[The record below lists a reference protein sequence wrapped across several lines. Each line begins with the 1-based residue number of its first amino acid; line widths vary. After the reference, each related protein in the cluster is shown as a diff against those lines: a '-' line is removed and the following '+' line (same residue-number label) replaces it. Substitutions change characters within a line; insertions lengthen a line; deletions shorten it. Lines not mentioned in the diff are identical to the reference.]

1 MSGDGSLNGS
11 QRRPAVL
18 FILALVIIAVM
29 GALFLMWK
37 GNPAAS
43 LEKIPDGNNH
53 ELDQK
58 LNSLAVN
65 LGITHFDSVLG
76 NPAIATD
83 KVIKIATV
91 EVKRHARPKQVIQE
105 IKYREYFYIHEDFYV
120 QVIADEDG
128 KVGLYSI
135 TARNKRYL
143 PSITTATVET
153 VRLGRSV
160 YGDLSN
166 PPIKVAGILNPN
178 RENTFYYEIYPA
190 TSAEGGFVVFASN
203 TNGYLDKAAQL
214 DERTSGLLISRFGPD
229 AEGFPIHAM
238 HDEFR
243 KATTINTYSVAA
255 AWLKGFDM
263 TTTGAN
269 YGSALINFGP
279 RADQLIVVR

>member
-1 MSGDGSLNGS
+1 MSGSLNGL

-18 FILALVIIAVM
+18 FIVVLVVIAVI
-29 GALFLMWK
+29 GALFFMGK
-37 GNPAAS
+37 GKPNPLLDKVS
-43 LEKIPDGNNH
+43 DGH
-53 ELDQK
+53 HPELDQK

-65 LGITHFDSVLG
+65 LDVAHFDGVLG
-76 NPAIATD
+76 NPAIAAD

-91 EVKRHARPKQVIQE
+91 EVKRHARPKQIIEE

-120 QVIADEDG
+120 QVIADEAG

-135 TARNKRYL
+135 TARDKRYL
-143 PSITTATVET
+143 PNITTATAET

-166 PPIKVAGILNPN
+166 PPIKVAGLLNPN

-203 TNGYLDKAAQL
+203 TNGYLDKVAQL
-214 DERTSGLLISRFGPD
+214 DEKTSGLLISRFGPD

-238 HDEFR
+238 HGEFR
-243 KATTINTYSVAA
+243 EATTINTYTFVA

-269 YGSALINFGP
+269 YGTALINFGP
-279 RADQLIVVR
+279 RADQLTVAQ